1 MWVAGEA
8 IFKLRSSG
16 PMVPGGGLRGK
27 WVTCAHSQLAR
38 LSLHPSYMQSYEH
51 VSSRPTTS
59 PSTGFLTQAPSVVY
73 GSLSGVHLGHWTGDW
88 GLAKTLEVGAFLG
101 VVSDSSWETGLHAPR
116 TSKHGPGSAVY
127 TPWEQV
133 RSALWGTPRP
143 AKSQNLR
150 LDDLRGFR
158 AHPGNLHRGS
168 QAKAWSP
175 PDHLPCSALQPH
187 ACLPHPWLYS
197 RGPA

>member
-51 VSSRPTTS
+51 ISSRPTTS

-88 GLAKTLEVGAFLG
+88 GLA
-101 VVSDSSWETGLHAPR
+101 
-116 TSKHGPGSAVY
+116 
-127 TPWEQV
+127 
-133 RSALWGTPRP
+133 
-143 AKSQNLR
+143 
-150 LDDLRGFR
+150 
-158 AHPGNLHRGS
+158 
-168 QAKAWSP
+168 
-175 PDHLPCSALQPH
+175 
-187 ACLPHPWLYS
+187 
-197 RGPA
+197 